1 MEQEYI
7 EKIKLLEQENEL
19 LKQKLSNYTNSPAYK
34 KYYEANKDKINEKKR
49 ERAKVHYE
57 KNKDIIRQK
66 QKEYYEKTKKE
77 KI

>member
-1 MEQEYI
+1 MDQNNI

-19 LKQKLSNYTNSPAYK
+19 LKQKLSNYTNSSSYK

-49 ERAKVHYE
+49 ERAKINYE
-57 KNKDIIRQK
+57 NNKELIRQK